1 MIGLHHS
8 VISDDSEDVSDGVE
22 VEFFTDSKAQKF
34 KEFSD
39 TQLDD
44 EIEKYEGYVAGTRK
58 AALNLPDGG
67 NKFTKHLESL
77 RSEKHK
83 RARKLKRALAV
94 GTQKLR
100 DIGYLSNLGNGNG
113 GTRWETKS
121 AAQSVSTK
129 PQNTRSTIKVE
140 NVSTDISA
148 NGFVSREA
156 SKSVDYNN
164 GKSIV
169 IIRRSPSPEEKASS
183 SEGATLVLSGEQ
195 SGPSSRELLTP
206 KTPDPSFQVDS
217 DRKRLVAEPIGRSR
231 KRAREAEFVGRTP
244 QWKLIPP
251 MRKTRLL

>member
-94 GTQKLR
+94 CLCRRASLFRISVAGFPSSFWSLV
-100 DIGYLSNLGNGNG
+100 
-113 GTRWETKS
+113 
-121 AAQSVSTK
+121 AAQH
-129 PQNTRSTIKVE
+129 
-140 NVSTDISA
+140 
-148 NGFVSREA
+148 
-156 SKSVDYNN
+156 
-164 GKSIV
+164 
-169 IIRRSPSPEEKASS
+169 
-183 SEGATLVLSGEQ
+183 
-195 SGPSSRELLTP
+195 
-206 KTPDPSFQVDS
+206 
-217 DRKRLVAEPIGRSR
+217 
-231 KRAREAEFVGRTP
+231 
-244 QWKLIPP
+244 
-251 MRKTRLL
+251 

>member
-83 RARKLKRALAV
+83 RARKLKRALAGMGVRV
-94 GTQKLR
+94 GKPSRQHSLFQPNLR
-100 DIGYLSNLGNGNG
+100 TLAL
-113 GTRWETKS
+113 
-121 AAQSVSTK
+121 
-129 PQNTRSTIKVE
+129 P
-140 NVSTDISA
+140 
-148 NGFVSREA
+148 SR
-156 SKSVDYNN
+156 
-164 GKSIV
+164 
-169 IIRRSPSPEEKASS
+169 
-183 SEGATLVLSGEQ
+183 
-195 SGPSSRELLTP
+195 
-206 KTPDPSFQVDS
+206 
-217 DRKRLVAEPIGRSR
+217 
-231 KRAREAEFVGRTP
+231 
-244 QWKLIPP
+244 
-251 MRKTRLL
+251 